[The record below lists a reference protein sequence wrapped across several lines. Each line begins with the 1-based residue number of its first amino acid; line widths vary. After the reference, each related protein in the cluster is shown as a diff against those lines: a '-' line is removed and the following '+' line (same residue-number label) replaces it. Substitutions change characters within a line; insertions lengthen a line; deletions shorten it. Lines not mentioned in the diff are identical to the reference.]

1 MSVHARTRS
10 DAGPGR
16 AAVVAGRRVGGAV
29 QRNRAKR
36 RLRAVLRAEGV
47 PDGFDFVVV
56 ARSGAVVAP
65 YPLLLRE
72 YARLR
77 SRAVERA
84 GVPA

>member
-1 MSVHARTRS
+1 MSVHARLR
-10 DAGPGR
+10 DDGGPGR

-47 PDGFDFVVV
+47 PDGFDLVVV
-56 ARSGAVVAP
+56 ARSGAVIAP

-77 SRAVERA
+77 ARAVERV